1 MFCIRRFALCVLIG
15 SALAGS
21 LAAQDQIIPLTNW
34 AAPLY
39 WQAPAAAEP
48 QGKAMEWQPQGEAM
62 EWQRQSKVVALQ
74 PLIAV
79 AMTPPLVFVGMTPCR
94 VMDTRAG
101 HGQTGAFGP
110 PTFAV
115 GETRTVPLPTHPS
128 CGVPATALAYSL
140 NVTVVP
146 SGALGYLTIWPTG
159 TTRPLVAT
167 LNALD
172 GQIHNNAAIVPG
184 GTSGSIDIYVTNVTD
199 VILDINGYY
208 VAPSAL
214 ALAAGTMSTPSL
226 TLGDAT
232 SGLYSVGAGSV
243 SISTSGSERV
253 RVTPT
258 GLSVAGNLDFS
269 NVITKSGAN
278 FLRSNGDSL
287 YLGDGTNG
295 NMTGSSDNSA
305 FGELALASI
314 SSGSWNTALGFRAGN
329 ALTTAQD
336 SVAVGEGAL
345 RSTSDGSENTA
356 VGDQALYQNVHGSD
370 NVALGAYALF
380 NASGSSNIAIGYY
393 AGQNLTTGVN
403 NIDIANIGVAGE
415 SNTTR
420 IGNFSQTRT
429 FISGIRGVTTGSAD
443 SSWVMIDSNG
453 QLGTVNSSR
462 TLKRDIQDMGD
473 TTATIMGLRPVRFR
487 YKAHG
492 PDSPEQ
498 YGLVAEEV
506 AEVAPN
512 LVARKP
518 DGEIET
524 VYYDKVYAMMLNQV
538 QTQQRLIESQKR
550 ELAQQ
555 KKEFESRLAEL
566 ESRVK

>member
-1 MFCIRRFALCVLIG
+1 
-15 SALAGS
+15 
-21 LAAQDQIIPLTNW
+21 
-34 AAPLY
+34 
-39 WQAPAAAEP
+39 
-48 QGKAMEWQPQGEAM
+48 
-62 EWQRQSKVVALQ
+62 
-74 PLIAV
+74 
-79 AMTPPLVFVGMTPCR
+79 
-94 VMDTRAG
+94 
-101 HGQTGAFGP
+101 
-110 PTFAV
+110 
-115 GETRTVPLPTHPS
+115 
-128 CGVPATALAYSL
+128 
-140 NVTVVP
+140 
-146 SGALGYLTIWPTG
+146 
-159 TTRPLVAT
+159 
-167 LNALD
+167 
-172 GQIHNNAAIVPG
+172 
-184 GTSGSIDIYVTNVTD
+184 
-199 VILDINGYY
+199 
-208 VAPSAL
+208 
-214 ALAAGTMSTPSL
+214 
-226 TLGDAT
+226 
-232 SGLYSVGAGSV
+232 
-243 SISTSGSERV
+243 
-253 RVTPT
+253 
-258 GLSVAGNLDFS
+258 
-269 NVITKSGAN
+269 
-278 FLRSNGDSL
+278 
-287 YLGDGTNG
+287 
-295 NMTGSSDNSA
+295 
-305 FGELALASI
+305 
-314 SSGSWNTALGFRAGN
+314 
-329 ALTTAQD
+329 
-336 SVAVGEGAL
+336 VAVGEGAL

-487 YKAHG
+487 YKMHG

-524 VYYDKVYAMMLNQV
+524 VYYDKVYAMMLNQM
-538 QTQQRLIESQKR
+538 QIQQRLIEKL
-550 ELAQQ
+550 EA
-555 KKEFESRLAEL
+555 RLAEL
-566 ESRVK
+566 ESAK